1 LPSNQTL
8 IGAHPDFTRISC
20 SSWWEKSSHVT
31 KYHFDFVRHA
41 LDKNRGDLC
50 DLSIKGV
57 FVHTMMQDSWQF
69 FVEDAG
75 KGTTF
80 ALET

>member
-1 LPSNQTL
+1 MSQRHMSQSIIL
-8 IGAHPDFTRISC
+8 I
-20 SSWWEKSSHVT
+20 
-31 KYHFDFVRHA
+31 FVRHA
-41 LDKNRGDLC
+41 LDKNRDDLC

-69 FVEDAG
+69 FAEDAG
-75 KGTTF
+75 KGATF

>member
-1 LPSNQTL
+1 MSQRHMSQS
-8 IGAHPDFTRISC
+8 II
-20 SSWWEKSSHVT
+20 
-31 KYHFDFVRHA
+31 FDFVRHA
-41 LDKNRGDLC
+41 LDKNRGYLC

>member
-1 LPSNQTL
+1 MSQSIIL
-8 IGAHPDFTRISC
+8 IVLGI
-20 SSWWEKSSHVT
+20 
-31 KYHFDFVRHA
+31 A
-41 LDKNRGDLC
+41 LDKNQGDLC

-57 FVHTMMQDSWQF
+57 FVHRMMQDSWQF
-69 FVEDAG
+69 FAEDAG

>member
-1 LPSNQTL
+1 MSQRHMSQSIIL
-8 IGAHPDFTRISC
+8 IVLGI
-20 SSWWEKSSHVT
+20 
-31 KYHFDFVRHA
+31 A
-41 LDKNRGDLC
+41 LDKNQGDLC

-69 FVEDAG
+69 FAEDAG